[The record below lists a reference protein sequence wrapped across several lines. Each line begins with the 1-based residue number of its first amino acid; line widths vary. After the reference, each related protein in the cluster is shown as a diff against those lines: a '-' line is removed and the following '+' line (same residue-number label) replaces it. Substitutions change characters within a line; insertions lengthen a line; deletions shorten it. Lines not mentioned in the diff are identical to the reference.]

1 MTGPPPVRAALT
13 LGESHAAG
21 LQCALQR
28 LRHLRELPEG
38 LDTFLGENGARLSG
52 GQRQR
57 VAIARALANRPALVL
72 ADEPTGN
79 LDTQNTADIMRLL
92 QEINTQLFTLT
103 PAASEAV
110 RNILTERNLE
120 GYALRVYVAGGGCC
134 GVNFGMA
141 LDNNFRDVDTTF
153 EANGVKVVVDE
164 VSIDYLRDAT
174 VDFVNDPTRGAGFAV
189 NSPNAKGHSHG
200 EGGCACSSGGGEG
213 SCGCGGGGACGC
225 NN

>member
-1 MTGPPPVRAALT
+1 M
-13 LGESHAAG
+13 
-21 LQCALQR
+21 
-28 LRHLRELPEG
+28 
-38 LDTFLGENGARLSG
+38 
-52 GQRQR
+52 
-57 VAIARALANRPALVL
+57 
-72 ADEPTGN
+72 
-79 LDTQNTADIMRLL
+79 L
-92 QEINTQLFTLT
+92 QEISTQLFTLT

-110 RNILTERNLE
+110 KNILTERNLE

-174 VDFVNDPTRGAGFAV
+174 VDFVNDPMRGAGFAV

-200 EGGCACSSGGGEG
+200 EGGCACSSNGGAS
-213 SCGCGGGGACGC
+213 SCGCGGGGACSC